1 MGTGPSIK
9 TQNLLPLKDEIVFSL
24 SRFYYHPIYKII
36 KPKYQVISG
45 YVHHNLVEE
54 DGKAYD
60 MAKEVEESSIAK
72 EIFNNYSDKEFFEVN
87 RLFCKKKQTISM
99 QIKI

>member
-1 MGTGPSIK
+1 
-9 TQNLLPLKDEIVFSL
+9 
-24 SRFYYHPIYKII
+24 
-36 KPKYQVISG
+36 
-45 YVHHNLVEE
+45 
-54 DGKAYD
+54 
-60 MAKEVEESSIAK
+60 MAKEVEESSMAK